1 MILLI
6 LLCCNF
12 HWALVL
18 KILKM
23 EFEEMHI
30 GFLWFLDVS
39 CKPVAGVASFGPSP
53 DLEYHA
59 KEAAGHISSE
69 GRA

>member
-1 MILLI
+1 
-6 LLCCNF
+6 
-12 HWALVL
+12 
-18 KILKM
+18 
-23 EFEEMHI
+23 MHI